1 MAHNVKDKKEDVMSR
16 IGKMPIDIPK
26 GVDVKIEEGN
36 KVTVKGPKGTM
47 EQTFSSDMLIKIEE
61 NQVII
66 ERPSDLKRH
75 KAFHGLTRSLL
86 NNMVVGVSEGF
97 EKKLE
102 INGVGYRAQ
111 LQGPNLLLSLGY
123 SHPIEMIPPK
133 GITVEVPAQT
143 QIVVKGYDKQAV
155 GEFAAEIR
163 AKRKPEPYL
172 GKGVKYADEKIRRKE
187 GKTGSV

>member
-1 MAHNVKDKKEDVMSR
+1 MSR

-111 LQGPNLLLSLGY
+111 LQGTNLLLSLGY

-143 QIVVKGYDKQAV
+143 QIIVKGYDKQAV

>member
-1 MAHNVKDKKEDVMSR
+1 MSR

-26 GVDVKIEEGN
+26 GVDVKIESGN
-36 KVTVKGPKGTM
+36 KVTVKGPKGTL
-47 EQTFSSDMLIKIEE
+47 EQVFDSDMIIKIEE
-61 NQVII
+61 NQVIV
-66 ERPSDLKRH
+66 ERPSELKRH

-111 LQGPNLLLSLGY
+111 MQGKTLVLNLGY
-123 SHPIEMIPPK
+123 SHPVEMTPPE
-133 GITVEVPAQT
+133 GIDLELPSQT
-143 QIVVKGYDKQAV
+143 QIIVKGFDKQAV

-163 AKRKPEPYL
+163 DKRKPEPYL
-172 GKGVKYADEKIRRKE
+172 GKGVKYSDERIRRKE
-187 GKTGSV
+187 GKTGAV

>member
-1 MAHNVKDKKEDVMSR
+1 MSR

-26 GVDVKIEEGN
+26 GVEVKIEDGN
-36 KVTVKGPKGTM
+36 KVTVKGPKDTM
-47 EQTFSSDMLIKIEE
+47 EQTFSTDMLIKIED
-61 NQVII
+61 NQAIV

-86 NNMVVGVSEGF
+86 NNMIVGVSEGF

-111 LQGPNLLLSLGY
+111 MQGTTLVLNLGY
-123 SHPIEMIPPK
+123 SHPIEMAPPK

-163 AKRKPEPYL
+163 SKRKPEPYL

>member
-1 MAHNVKDKKEDVMSR
+1 MSR

-36 KVTVKGPKGTM
+36 KVTVKGPKGTL
-47 EQTFSSDMLIKIEE
+47 EQKFDSDMTIRIED

-86 NNMVVGVSEGF
+86 NNMVVGISEGF

-111 LQGPNLLLSLGY
+111 LQGTTLVLSLGY
-123 SHPIEMIPPK
+123 SHPIEMKPPE

-143 QIVVKGYDKQAV
+143 QIIVKGFDKQAV

-172 GKGVKYADEKIRRKE
+172 GKGVKYADERIRRKE
-187 GKTGSV
+187 GKTGAV

>member
-1 MAHNVKDKKEDVMSR
+1 MSR

-26 GVDVKIEEGN
+26 GVDVKIESGN

-47 EQTFSSDMLIKIEE
+47 QQTFNTDMKIKIEE
-61 NQVII
+61 NQVIV

-86 NNMVVGVSEGF
+86 NNMVIGVNEGF

-102 INGVGYRAQ
+102 INGVGYRAL
-111 LQGPNLLLSLGY
+111 LQGKTLVLSLGY
-123 SHPIEMIPPK
+123 SHPIEMIPPE
-133 GITVEVPAQT
+133 GVTVEVPAQT
-143 QIVVKGYDKQAV
+143 QITVKGYDKQAV

-172 GKGVKYADEKIRRKE
+172 GKGVKYADERIRRKE
-187 GKTGSV
+187 GKTGAV

>member
-1 MAHNVKDKKEDVMSR
+1 MSR

-26 GVDVKIEEGN
+26 GVDVKIEVGN
-36 KVTVKGPKGTM
+36 KVTVKGPKGTLV
-47 EQTFSSDMLIKIEE
+47 QTFDSDMKIKIEE

-86 NNMVVGVSEGF
+86 NNMVVGVNEGF

-111 LQGPNLLLSLGY
+111 LQGKTLVIALGY
-123 SHPIEMIPPK
+123 SHPIEMVPPE

-143 QIVVKGYDKQAV
+143 QITVKGFDKQAV
-155 GEFAAEIR
+155 GAFAAEIR

-172 GKGVKYADEKIRRKE
+172 GKGIKYADERIRRKE
-187 GKTGSV
+187 GKTGAV

>member
-47 EQTFSSDMLIKIEE
+47 EQRFDSDMVIKVE
-61 NQVII
+61 NNQAVV

-86 NNMVVGVSEGF
+86 NNMIVGVSEGF

-111 LQGPNLLLSLGY
+111 LQGTTLVLNLGY
-123 SHPIEMIPPK
+123 SHPIEMIPPN

-163 AKRKPEPYL
+163 AMRKPEPYL